1 VEATEP
7 HLLIASDEAHEAHED
22 RVHSDLHM
30 GCRKLWDMVLIIL
43 IYPIWSMYGIF
54 TCIWV
59 IFGVN
64 VGKYSIHGAYGYIY
78 NLYILYGL
86 SFNKM
91 SFN

>member
-1 VEATEP
+1 MEATEP

-22 RVHSDLHM
+22 RFHSDLHM

-64 VGKYSIHGAYGYIY
+64 VGKYSIHGAYGFW
-78 NLYILYGL
+78 NVTFKVNE
-86 SFNKM
+86 S
-91 SFN
+91 SC